1 VLLAVL
7 VVAELVLLLALV
19 AQVQVLLT
27 QAAAAVVELHLTL
40 LALQAVVPVSSW
52 CVTLSCVSAWLP
64 QAALLPHT
72 PLAGSS
78 SKPTHLHQAPISAWL
93 SWAL

>member
-1 VLLAVL
+1 VAV
-7 VVAELVLLLALV
+7 VVAHL
-19 AQVQVLLT
+19 
-27 QAAAAVVELHLTL
+27 AAARQLLVQQIPAPAVVVELLTGHKTPLAVAQAL
-40 LALQAVVPVSSW
+40 LW

-78 SKPTHLHQAPISAWL
+78 LKPTHLHQAPISAWL